1 MQIQRVKKRDNGT
14 ARQRDRDNALPFM
27 PFYDALC
34 PLVPDNEKGQKGSQ
48 GAEGAERVKTK
59 VRVNTLPFMTFYALW
74 YPRMRKGRKVRDRE
88 TKRGQVSKKIEAT
101 ERIYTLTQ
109 PASPNLK
116 KSLRPVL
123 NLSIGLSN
131 LKLLT

>member
-14 ARQRDRDNALPFM
+14 ARQRDKARSGIKKL
-27 PFYDALC
+27 
-34 PLVPDNEKGQKGSQ
+34 S
-48 GAEGAERVKTK
+48 R
-59 VRVNTLPFMTFYALW
+59 RHI
-74 YPRMRKGRKVRDRE
+74 
-88 TKRGQVSKKIEAT
+88 KKIEAT

-131 LKLLT
+131 LKILT